1 MKIAPIRH
9 IDSDTIRRCDL
20 IGADVDLEEV
30 CHWGW
35 VLWFQKLKPDLVA
48 HYLFLLSEDLDIEV
62 SSFSPVPCLPT
73 GYHASLQE
81 DNKLAR
87 VSDLQGDGF

>member
-9 IDSDTIRRCDL
+9 IESDTIRRCDL
-20 IGADVDLEEV
+20 IGADVDLLEEV

-35 VLWFQKLKPDLVA
+35 VLRFQKLKSDLVA
-48 HYLFLLSEDLDIEV
+48 HCLFLLSEDLDIEV

-73 GYHASLQE
+73 SYHASL
-81 DNKLAR
+81 
-87 VSDLQGDGF
+87 